1 MSINRV
7 CISGNLTSDPELR
20 SLPSGTAVLQMRMA
34 VNDRR
39 KNQQSGEWEDFPNY
53 IDVVVWGARGES
65 LSRFLSKGSKIF
77 VEGKLRWHEWED
89 KDSGKKRSKIEVVA
103 DDVEFASPRGEGGGS
118 GSGSGGGS
126 YSAPAAKK
134 EAPTPDVFADDIPF

>member
-20 SLPSGTAVLQMRMA
+20 SLPSGTAVLQLRMA

-39 KNQQSGEWEDFPNY
+39 KNQQSGEWEDAPNY
-53 IDVVVWGARGES
+53 VDVVVWGARGES

-77 VEGKLRWHEWED
+77 VDGKLRWHEWED
-89 KDSGKKRSKIEVVA
+89 KTTGNKRSKLEVVA
-103 DDVEFASPRGEGGGS
+103 DDIEFASSRGEGG
-118 GSGSGGGS
+118 GSGGGS
-126 YSAPAAKK
+126 YSAPAPSK
-134 EAPTPDVFADDIPF
+134 APDSEPVFTDDIPF

>member
-1 MSINRV
+1 
-7 CISGNLTSDPELR
+7 
-20 SLPSGTAVLQMRMA
+20 MA

-89 KDSGKKRSKIEVVA
+89 KETGKKRSKLEVVA
-103 DDVEFASPRGEGGGS
+103 DDIEFASARGESS

-126 YSAPAAKK
+126 YSAPAPASSPSKP
-134 EAPTPDVFADDIPF
+134 APPEPVFTDDIPF